1 MEEKR
6 TVTIDLDRYDELLR
20 DSYDLEQAKAQI
32 ENIRVMVLKEIAE
45 DCRKYGDGYAN
56 GTVTAIMCNKIFH
69 EIGIC
74 NPSNTFLVQDALK
87 EYEAKKAE
95 EEERKKREARKE
107 A

>member
-1 MEEKR
+1 MGELN
-6 TVTIDLDRYDELLR
+6 TVTIDLERYDELLR
-20 DSYDLEQAKAQI
+20 DSYDLEQVKAQI

-56 GTVTAIMCNKIFH
+56 GTITAIMCNKIFR
-69 EIGIC
+69 EIGIRD
-74 NPSNTFLVQDALK
+74 PSNTFLVQDALK

-95 EEERKKREARKE
+95 EEEQAKKKAREE